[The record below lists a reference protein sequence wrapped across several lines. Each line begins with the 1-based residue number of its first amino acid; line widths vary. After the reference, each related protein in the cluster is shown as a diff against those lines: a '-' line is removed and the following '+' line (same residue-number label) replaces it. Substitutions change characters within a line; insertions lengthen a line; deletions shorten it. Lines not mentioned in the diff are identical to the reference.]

1 MKVNIGP
8 HTNDIIPVYSWERRY
23 EYWRRPETFY
33 LSEEEYTW
41 YDKLVFGFF
50 EKLSYLTLPINRW
63 SNSRKRKIN
72 IHIDSYD
79 VWSADNTLA
88 MIIHPVLL
96 KLKEKKHGSPDVAND
111 DVPEHLRAEEHNVP
125 HPDGYIGTDD
135 LFHKRWEW
143 VLDEMIWAFEQ
154 CVDPDH
160 GRNQFHHNSD
170 QLDLQFVE
178 VEGKKLSEAKFTDQK
193 DPNKPKYW
201 VDYDGKKLHDE
212 RIANGLRLFA
222 KYYFALWD

>member
-79 VWSADNTLA
+79 VWSADHTLA
-88 MIIHPVLL
+88 LIIHPVLL
-96 KLKEKKHGSPDVAND
+96 KLNEQKHGSPCVDD
-111 DVPEHLRAEEHNVP
+111 EDVPENLRSTAAAPKQNEWDNDDNHHL
-125 HPDGYIGTDD
+125 
-135 LFHKRWEW
+135 RWEW
-143 VLDEMIWAFEQ
+143 VMDEMIWAFEQ
-154 CVDPDH
+154 CTDEDH

>member
-23 EYWRRPETFY
+23 EFWRRPETFY

-72 IHIDSYD
+72 VHIDDYD

-88 MIIHPVLL
+88 LIIHPVLL
-96 KLKEKKHGSPDVAND
+96 KLNEQKHGSPCVDD
-111 DVPEHLRAEEHNVP
+111 EDVPENLRSTAAAPKQNEWDNDDNHHL
-125 HPDGYIGTDD
+125 
-135 LFHKRWEW
+135 RWEW
-143 VLDEMIWAFEQ
+143 VMDEMIWAFEQ
-154 CVDPDH
+154 CTDEDH

-178 VEGKKLSEAKFTDQK
+178 VEGKELSEAKFTDQK

-222 KYYFALWD
+222 K